1 MAEPSVQGRFIWEGL
16 MTEDPAG
23 ASAFYSKVVGWR
35 TEPWA
40 ADPTYT
46 IFAAKSGPVAGMSRL
61 TDALREQGVQGHWLG
76 FIGADDVDAM
86 VASAEKLG
94 ARVIRPASDID
105 QVGRF
110 AILADPQGAAF
121 ALFKPLQSSAPKG
134 VPKPGEFSWQ
144 ELATTDDQEAFKFYG
159 GLFGWQLMER
169 MDMGAMGFYLI
180 FGSDGVQRGGMYQ
193 LSPPALGPHWLPYAS
208 VADADKAAAATTKAG
223 GRVLNGPMNVPGG
236 GRIAQLADPSG
247 VAFAVH
253 AMGKSTAAPPPAKPA
268 ARKVARKAVKKK
280 AEAKKAARKATKKA
294 TSKATS
300 KATRKAT
307 RKPAKKKVGKKV
319 GKKKV
324 AARRAS
330 SARQSVRPAAKK
342 AKRAAGKARRKK
354 SRRKK

>member
-1 MAEPSVQGRFIWEGL
+1 MAQPSVQGRFIWEGL

-23 ASAFYSKVVGWR
+23 ATAFYSKVLGWR

-40 ADPTYT
+40 VDPTYT

-121 ALFKPLQSSAPKG
+121 ALFKPLQSSAPAG

-253 AMGKSTAAPPPAKPA
+253 AMGKSTAAPPPPKPA

-280 AEAKKAARKATKKA
+280 AAAK
-294 TSKATS
+294 

-307 RKPAKKKVGKKV
+307 RKPAKKAAKKATRKPAKKKV
-319 GKKKV
+319 GRKKV

-330 SARQSVRPAAKK
+330 SARKSVRPAAKK
-342 AKRAAGKARRKK
+342 AKRAPGKARRKQ
-354 SRRKK
+354 

>member
-1 MAEPSVQGRFIWEGL
+1 
-16 MTEDPAG
+16 
-23 ASAFYSKVVGWR
+23 
-35 TEPWA
+35 
-40 ADPTYT
+40 
-46 IFAAKSGPVAGMSRL
+46 
-61 TDALREQGVQGHWLG
+61 
-76 FIGADDVDAM
+76 
-86 VASAEKLG
+86 
-94 ARVIRPASDID
+94 
-105 QVGRF
+105 
-110 AILADPQGAAF
+110 
-121 ALFKPLQSSAPKG
+121 
-134 VPKPGEFSWQ
+134 
-144 ELATTDDQEAFKFYG
+144 
-159 GLFGWQLMER
+159 MER
-169 MDMGAMGFYLI
+169 TDMGAMGFYLI

-253 AMGKSTAAPPPAKPA
+253 AMGKSAAAPPPPKPA

-280 AEAKKAARKATKKA
+280 AAAKKATRKATKKA
-294 TSKATS
+294 TK
-300 KATRKAT
+300 KVTRKPT
-307 RKPAKKKVGKKV
+307 RKPAKKKV